1 MKSWLNVIAISML
14 VAPALAHAASSSHT
28 PVPAV
33 YQKYQDL
40 KWEKINPELGSK
52 SAEIAVLH
60 VNPTTQATE
69 MIIRTPKDTHVPKHW
84 HTANETITVIHGTF
98 IVAHEG
104 ESDRVRLEA
113 GSFAY
118 MPAKMIH
125 EAWTGTD
132 GEAMYL
138 VTVDGAWDINWVVT
152 N

>member
-1 MKSWLNVIAISML
+1 MKSLLGAIAISM
-14 VAPALAHAASSSHT
+14 VVSPALAHSPSAEGSAQ
-28 PVPAV
+28 ALAE
-33 YQKYQDL
+33 KYQDL

-60 VNPTTQATE
+60 VSPTTTATE
-69 MIIRTPKDTHVPKHW
+69 MLIRTPKDTYVPKHW
-84 HTANETITVIHGTF
+84 HSANETITVIHGTF

-104 ESDRVRLEA
+104 DSNRVTLDA

-125 EAWTGTD
+125 EAWTGSD
-132 GEAMYL
+132 GEALYM
-138 VTVDGAWDINWVVT
+138 VTVDGAWDIHWVVT

>member
-1 MKSWLNVIAISML
+1 MKSWLGAIAISMA
-14 VAPALAHAASSSHT
+14 VSPALAEDPPSSH
-28 PVPAV
+28 PSVPAMF
-33 YQKYQDL
+33 QKSQDL
-40 KWEKINPELGSK
+40 KWEKINPEMGSK

-69 MIIRTPKDTHVPKHW
+69 MLIRTPKDTHVPKHW
-84 HTANETITVIHGTF
+84 HSANETITVIHGTF

-104 ESDRVRLEA
+104 ESDRVSLDA

-125 EAWTGTD
+125 EAWTGPD

-138 VTVDGAWDINWVVT
+138 VTVDSPWDINWVGT

>member
-1 MKSWLNVIAISML
+1 MKSWLGAIAISMA
-14 VAPALAHAASSSHT
+14 VSPALAQNAPTSDPT
-28 PVPAV
+28 VPAMF
-33 YQKYQDL
+33 QKSQDL
-40 KWEKINPELGSK
+40 KWEKINPEMGSK

-69 MIIRTPKDTHVPKHW
+69 MLIRTPKDTHVPKHW

-104 ESDRVRLEA
+104 ESDRVSLDA

-118 MPAKMIH
+118 MPARMIH
-125 EAWTGTD
+125 EAWTGPD
-132 GEAMYL
+132 GEAMYF
-138 VTVDGAWDINWVVT
+138 VTVDGAWDINWVGT